1 MLRSEI
7 GKLELE
13 GTFEERENISAH
25 IIDAEGGKVEAIKQ
39 SEATKL
45 QQINKA
51 EGKAQEIAL
60 LADATAAGIERIAAA
75 IQAPRR
81 PRSCMLTRRRAVC
94 ATAWQSC

>member
-25 IIDAEGGKVEAIKQ
+25 IIDAEGDKVEAIKR
-39 SEATKL
+39 SEVTKL

-51 EGKAQEIAL
+51 ESKAQEIAL
-60 LADATAAGIERIAAA
+60 LADATAETPHEAA
-75 IQAPRR
+75 
-81 PRSCMLTRRRAVC
+81 STKSL
-94 ATAWQSC
+94 